1 MYKRFLEFLENIY
14 SIPFYRAVSLDVTSA
29 FVCIQIG
36 LNKGKFCLFNGHFAM
51 YDCFAMRYNGRK
63 LFFQWVSRSRYPKVD
78 ATKNLQAFYFR
89 KIFVQTSKR
98 PSHRPPKC
106 ICVHQNNL
114 TSLLGRCL
122 I

>member
-78 ATKNLQAFYFR
+78 ATKTC
-89 KIFVQTSKR
+89 KHSIFGKYSYK
-98 PSHRPPKC
+98 PPKDPR
-106 ICVHQNNL
+106 IGPRNASVSIKI
-114 TSLLGRCL
+114 TSRAF
-122 I
+122 